1 MLEHSTYAILSPEGY
16 SAILWKTEGKAEEAA
31 AVMKITAQDL
41 AELGVIDRIIPEFGG
56 ATEVTAQ
63 KISNVMGQAIT
74 ELLKKYE
81 NMTGEEIVAD
91 RYRRFRKF

>member
-1 MLEHSTYAILSPEGY
+1 
-16 SAILWKTEGKAEEAA
+16 
-31 AVMKITAQDL
+31 MKITAQDL
-41 AELGVIDRIIPEFGG
+41 AELRVIDRIIPEFGG

-63 KISNVMGQAIT
+63 KISNIMGEAIT

-91 RYRRFRKF
+91 RYSRFRKF